1 LIVTH
6 EIMANN
12 KSKFIFHSFGS
23 DTLSEFNHIA
33 QISYLRSY
41 LDELEATTIVEE
53 ANYFD
58 RDYLSEFSAFYSV
71 SSKGYPNICR
81 RLHFFSGNRFN
92 RRLLKSAAA
101 GHQTAFKRLKKDYLG
116 FIVIRPI
123 PAAPLGR
130 TVVRWYADVERNKST
145 PRVVNPSRKYFVHLA
160 GIQLSVTGLAWQ
172 QQDTGVG
179 ACATVGLW
187 TMFHSSAFDDHHAI
201 PTTAD
206 ITRAAHRRASLGA
219 RMFPSTGLT
228 IHQICE
234 AVKEQ
239 YLSPIITEGDIQD
252 ENGNVVG
259 FSRERF
265 SATCASFIRS
275 GYPVLIIGQLG
286 VRGGHAICSVGFRSC
301 APDPVTIGEVC
312 LQDGGIEYLY
322 IHDDNIGPNV
332 RLKISTEEIAS
343 NGSLID
349 VTSLK
354 TDAPPSRSQTPRI
367 KRDEI
372 NYDSI
377 IPTQL
382 LVAVHNDL
390 RTSPDKLHIS
400 GLKSAYVI
408 ASVLKT
414 LAQNSRV
421 NGFGLTLS
429 TRFVKL
435 AAFMT
440 TELENTLSASPKI
453 LGKVRFSLSED
464 VPPMSLHIGVVRIG
478 LDDATPLVDIIYD
491 TTDSDRNHPVF
502 AHIAYS
508 SFIKPV
514 IEKLERIGLVEFGV
528 CVEAY

>member
-1 LIVTH
+1 
-6 EIMANN
+6 MANK
-12 KSKFIFHSFGS
+12 KSKLIFHAFGP
-23 DTLSEFNHIA
+23 DAIPEFSHIP
-33 QISYLRSY
+33 QVSYLLSY

-53 ANYFD
+53 INYFD
-58 RDYLSEFSAFYSV
+58 RDYLAEFSAFYSV
-71 SSKGYPNICR
+71 SSKGYQNICR
-81 RLHFFSGNRFN
+81 RLHFFSGKQFT

-101 GHQTAFKRLKKDYLG
+101 GKIPSLKRLKNNYLG

-130 TVVRWYADVERNKST
+130 TVVRWYADDERNKST
-145 PRVVNPSRKYFVHLA
+145 PRVTEPSREYFVHLA
-160 GIQLSVTGLAWQ
+160 GIRLTVRGLAWQ

-206 ITRAAHRRASLGA
+206 ITRAAHKRASLGA

-239 YLSPIITEGDIQD
+239 SLSPVISEGDIQD
-252 ENGNVVG
+252 EQGNVIG
-259 FSRERF
+259 FSKERF

-286 VRGGHAICSVGFRSC
+286 ERGGHAICAVGFRSC
-301 APDPVTIGEVC
+301 APDLVAVGDVC

-322 IHDDNIGPNV
+322 IHDDNIGPSV
-332 RLKISTEEIAS
+332 RLKIDQENKKI
-343 NGSLID
+343 NGGNVNVVSLNP
-349 VTSLK
+349 
-354 TDAPPSRSQTPRI
+354 DAPPRRS
-367 KRDEI
+367 KRPLVDRNNV
-372 NYDSI
+372 NYDKI

-390 RTSPDKLHIS
+390 RTSPDKLHQS
-400 GLKSAYVI
+400 GLRSAYKI
-408 ASVLKT
+408 AGVLKA
-414 LAQNSRV
+414 LAGITNTD
-421 NGFGLTLS
+421 GFGLTLS

-440 TELENTLSASPKI
+440 TELENTLSAEPRI
-453 LGKVRFSLSED
+453 LGNVRFALSED

-478 LDDATPLVDIIYD
+478 LDDSTPLVDIIYD
-491 TTDSDRNHPVF
+491 TTDSDRNHPVY
-502 AHIAYS
+502 AHIVYS
-508 SFIKPV
+508 SFLKPV
-514 IEKLERIGLVEFGV
+514 IEGLERAKVGEFGV
-528 CVEAY
+528 CVKAY